1 MCTRELDPPFW
12 QRNDRL
18 FKIEDIWHTHSQ
30 TSSSRTRQN
39 VIGLHV
45 GECESASKI
54 TKKTKKKSTGKLKS
68 HIKSGRRAACPMTPV
83 SIFFFFPPF
92 FYWFFFMPS
101 TLEFVLFFFFLGIKK
116 IKHWIS
122 DTSLDSWLST
132 KHRLKSN
139 LILSLSLRWLE
150 SSIYNWAGLKLLC
163 P

>member
-1 MCTRELDPPFW
+1 MIDFSKLRIYGTLIHRHQALGQDKTWFDSRRQMWIRQQNNEKNQKKIHGKVEVTYQIRTPCCMSHDPRFH
-12 QRNDRL
+12 L
-18 FKIEDIWHTHSQ
+18 
-30 TSSSRTRQN
+30 
-39 VIGLHV
+39 
-45 GECESASKI
+45 
-54 TKKTKKKSTGKLKS
+54 
-68 HIKSGRRAACPMTPV
+68 
-83 SIFFFFPPF
+83 FFFPPF

-122 DTSLDSWLST
+122 DTSLDSRLST

-139 LILSLSLRWLE
+139 LILSLFLRWLE

>member
-1 MCTRELDPPFW
+1 MIDFSKLRIYGTLIHRH
-12 QRNDRL
+12 Q
-18 FKIEDIWHTHSQ
+18 
-30 TSSSRTRQN
+30 SSRTRQN
-39 VIGLHV
+39 VIRLHV
-45 GECESASKI
+45 GKCESASKI
-54 TKKTKKKSTGKLKS
+54 TKKTKKKFHGKVEITYQIRTPCCMS
-68 HIKSGRRAACPMTPV
+68 HDPR
-83 SIFFFFPPF
+83 FHLFFFPPF

-139 LILSLSLRWLE
+139 LILSLFLRWLE